1 MRGGLWHDGKLYA
14 APFYQSI
21 KTKKTPIIT
30 IDVF

>member
-21 KTKKTPIIT
+21 KTPIIT